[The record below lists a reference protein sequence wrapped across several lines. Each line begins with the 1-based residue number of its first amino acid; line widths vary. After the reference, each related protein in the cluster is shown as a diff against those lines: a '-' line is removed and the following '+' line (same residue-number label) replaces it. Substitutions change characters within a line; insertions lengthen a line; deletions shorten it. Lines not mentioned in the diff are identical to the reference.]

1 MEENLLKFY
10 KMGQLVNDI
19 CYIKVTGVMIVIL
32 TQEYMLIVLKGGI
45 ISRGHQISLLKD
57 QIVDVVLLPT
67 WSKEKRDYQ
76 ES

>member
-1 MEENLLKFY
+1 MMEENLLKFY
-10 KMGQLVNDI
+10 KMGQLLNDI

-45 ISRGHQISLLKD
+45 NVNTNISRGHQISLLKD

-67 WSKEKRDYQ
+67 
-76 ES
+76 